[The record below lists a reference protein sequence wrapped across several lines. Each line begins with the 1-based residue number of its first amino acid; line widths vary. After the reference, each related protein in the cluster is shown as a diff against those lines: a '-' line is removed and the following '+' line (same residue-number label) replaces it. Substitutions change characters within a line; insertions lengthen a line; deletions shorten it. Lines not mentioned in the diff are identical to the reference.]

1 MTLIPLL
8 LQLLTLAIRLDRRGR
23 RFVESQEADARVFK
37 QRRED
42 HDEASDEKDVNTLE
56 VGDLLR

>member
-23 RFVESQEADARVFK
+23 RFVESQEADACVFK